1 MKLVFAALAGF
12 VQMLSFG
19 ALAAEVEERK
29 TGKAKMVVNQA
40 LSGKTATTYVRTPG
54 MAEQQPQGKFVINQA
69 LSGKTALVY
78 VRVPQ

>member
-1 MKLVFAALAGF
+1 MKLAIASLAGLA
-12 VQMLSFG
+12 QMLSFG

-29 TGKAKMVVNQA
+29 TGKATMAVNQA

-54 MAEQQPQGKFVINQA
+54 TVEQHPKSKFVINQA

>member
-1 MKLVFAALAGF
+1 MKFILAALAGF
-12 VQMLSFG
+12 AQMLSFG

-29 TGKAKMVVNQA
+29 GKVVNQA
-40 LSGKTATTYVRTPG
+40 LSGKTATHYVHKPG
-54 MAEQQPQGKFVINQA
+54 ATTQPSKGKLVVNQA